1 MRAFSFESSATQ
13 SQISKTA
20 ISAQAVRARP
30 SQRKQ
35 PLDRHPSKPHWN
47 GKFYFIGMDIFSAIP
62 EKRVVRYAPWKDRG
76 RTRWIV
82 GRDLP
87 KDRKKI
93 LRLSSF
99 VARDTGVSYIN
110 RYKHNDIQQA
120 WSRKAANTGNKVSS
134 DTRIPYSTSEN
145 LFYTERTANTTGKKS
160 RSPRM
165 EGG

>member
-1 MRAFSFESSATQ
+1 MRSFSFQSSASQ
-13 SQISKTA
+13 SLTSKAT
-20 ISAQAVRARP
+20 SPGEPVPVRP
-30 SQRKQ
+30 SQRNERV
-35 PLDRHPSKPHWN
+35 DRHPSKPHWN